1 MLSFYYHFYSYSRL
15 LHKRWSHFLLKK
27 TGFFLPLAL
36 LCGCASAPPPGPSTL
51 ALPAAYKE
59 AAAYASL
66 WQQAPAPTAVPAQW
80 WQLFADPVLDQLQA
94 QAQQDSPSLAQS
106 LARWQA
112 AQAALG
118 TAEAARLPTLGASA
132 SGQRAHS
139 ASSGSSGSSA
149 SPQAATSNSY
159 SLGLN
164 ASWELDL
171 WGRLSASA
179 AAAQASAEASRADLA
194 AAQLSLQA
202 QLVQSYFS
210 LRNSEAQAQLLAQT
224 IDSYERSWQ
233 LTRNRQRAGLVSSAD
248 VAQAEAQYRS
258 AQAQLLSTQ
267 ASRAQWEHALAAL
280 VGQAPAA
287 FSLAPSAE
295 LPAPPAVPPLLPAG
309 LLQARPDIAAAQQRV
324 AAANAQIGVAQAAF
338 FPALTLSG
346 QLGQRSSTWAQVF
359 DAPSRFWSLGPALA
373 LTLFDGGARAAS
385 VASARASQAQ
395 AEASY
400 RQVVLTALQEVEDNL
415 SAASALAQQQQ
426 RQQQALVAAQ
436 QALQVAQNQYRAGT
450 VAYLNVLSAQTQ
462 VLTTER
468 SLLDVRNQRLVAVG
482 TLLKNLGGQWPQASN
497 PAELPSGAAAP

>member
-1 MLSFYYHFYSYSRL
+1 MLSFHYCFYSCSRL
-15 LHKRWSHFLLKK
+15 MHKRWSHFLLQK

-36 LCGCASAPPPGPSTL
+36 LCGCASAPPPAPSTL

-94 QAQQDSPSLAQS
+94 QAQQGNPSLAQS

-139 ASSGSSGSSA
+139 ASSGSSAGSGSNA

-171 WGRLSASA
+171 WGRLSASQA
-179 AAAQASAEASRADLA
+179 VAQASAEASRADLA

-210 LRNSEAQAQLLAQT
+210 LRSSEAQAQLLAQT

-258 AQAQLLSTQ
+258 AQAQLLSAQ

-287 FSLAPSAE
+287 YSLAPSDE

-482 TLLKNLGGQWPQASN
+482 TLLKNLGGQWPQE
-497 PAELPSGAAAP
+497 P